1 MKSLFNDADRREL
14 LERLRALQPT
24 NERKWGKMNSAQ
36 MLCHCATALEAVTGD
51 RPMKQKL
58 IGKILAP
65 LVRSKALGETPFSR
79 NSPTDPTFVI
89 VDERDFTAEHARL
102 LELIER
108 FVNRGEAEAGRFTH
122 AFFGKLTG
130 AEWGRLMHKH
140 IDHHLHQFGA

>member
-1 MKSLFNDADRREL
+1 MKSLFHDEDRAEL
-14 LERLRALQPT
+14 LAHLAALQPSSV
-24 NERKWGKMNSAQ
+24 RQWGKMSSAQ
-36 MLCHCATALEAVTGD
+36 MLCHCATALEAATGD

-58 IGKILAP
+58 IGRILAP
-65 LVRSKALGETPFSR
+65 LVRSRSLGETPFPR

-89 VDERDFTAEHARL
+89 ADEKDFEAERSRL
-102 LELIER
+102 IELIDR
-108 FVNRGEAEAGRFTH
+108 FTRRGEAEAGRFTH